1 MASGSSE
8 DCVCPHQSRFRCLA
22 RRVSHVPLSLDG
34 IVAFVRLVEMRG
46 HHFYKF
52 NGNRGVAFVPRPVK
66 GCEHIEMM
74 VWGPMSL
81 ALSDHKAFAASH
93 DIHPAAGMWC
103 PHHPPHFHGF
113 PRPCFSCALFPPEN
127 ILQHSKAKTER
138 STHVS
143 VNSETAACYVHP
155 AECWAPS
162 AVQQP

>member
-1 MASGSSE
+1 M
-8 DCVCPHQSRFRCLA
+8 
-22 RRVSHVPLSLDG
+22 SHVPLSLDG

-93 DIHPAAGMWC
+93 DIHPAAGDVVS
-103 PHHPPHFHGF
+103 PSPSTF
-113 PRPCFSCALFPPEN
+113 PWLPSSMFLLCLV
-127 ILQHSKAKTER
+127 
-138 STHVS
+138 ST
-143 VNSETAACYVHP
+143 
-155 AECWAPS
+155 
-162 AVQQP
+162 